1 MKIYYFTLRIYMHV
15 LEIQLLLDFTMTQ
28 PEAMVI
34 CPSLLVYK
42 FLCSKDSVPYQFS
55 YSVMSDFLQPHE
67 L

>member
-1 MKIYYFTLRIYMHV
+1 MHV